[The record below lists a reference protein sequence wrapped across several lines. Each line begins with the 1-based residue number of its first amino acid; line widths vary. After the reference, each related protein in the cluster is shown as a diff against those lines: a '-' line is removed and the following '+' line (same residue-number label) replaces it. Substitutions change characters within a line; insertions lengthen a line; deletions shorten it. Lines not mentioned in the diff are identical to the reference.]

1 MYVLECIDH
10 MLTETNLDQSSCI
23 IAWVHVSCRILHEMM
38 RCADARRSL
47 SDKEYLCIYESKA
60 TRWRTSLDLILVPV
74 AVQLALQIYSIRS

>member
-1 MYVLECIDH
+1 MKRLNCWDGARCEIDSMYSEYQYVCMYILECIDH

-47 SDKEYLCIYESKA
+47 SGKEYLCIY
-60 TRWRTSLDLILVPV
+60 
-74 AVQLALQIYSIRS
+74 